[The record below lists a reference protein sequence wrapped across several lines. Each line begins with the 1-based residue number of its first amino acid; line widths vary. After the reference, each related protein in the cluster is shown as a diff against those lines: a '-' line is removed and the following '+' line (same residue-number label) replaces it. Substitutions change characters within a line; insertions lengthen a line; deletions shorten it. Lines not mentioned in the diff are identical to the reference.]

1 MKKIFISGNFNII
14 HPGHQRLFKAAK
26 ELGDHLIVGVFSD
39 KLAKAGA
46 YVEENLR
53 LENINSVSIIDNS
66 FLIETSLDEVI
77 NKFKPDIVF
86 KGKEHEKSFNE
97 ELELVESYGGKLMFG
112 SGETVFVSSELI
124 GNEILLQN
132 NININV
138 DKKFI
143 ERHKI
148 DNQKL
153 YSLINNFSKSKILV
167 LGDII
172 VDEYISCQPLGMSQ
186 EDPTIAVKPIDN
198 KFFLGG
204 AGIVAS
210 HASNLGAKVKIFS
223 VVGEDDINKFVF
235 SELKKNNI
243 ESDIL
248 IDNTRPTTLKQ
259 RYRANGKTLLRVNN
273 LHQDSISVKNQEKIF
288 KKIKNEIEDYDL
300 IVFSDFNYGFMP
312 QPLLDKIL
320 EIGVK
325 QNVKMVA
332 DSQSSSQLGNIC
344 RFKKMNIIFPTEREA
359 RLSIQNNDD
368 GLITLLQKLIQQSG
382 SKHIILKLGVDGLII
397 YNDKDEINFLTDKI
411 PAINNNPKDV
421 AGAGDALLIVSSL
434 SYILGANIWESAY
447 LGSLAAA
454 LQIDRIGNIPIQKS
468 ELLKIIHK

>member
-26 ELGDHLIVGVFSD
+26 ELGDYLIVGVFSD
-39 KLAKAGA
+39 KLADTGA

-53 LENINSVSIIDNS
+53 LETIKSVSIIDES
-66 FLIETSLDEVI
+66 FLIKSSLNEVI
-77 NKFKPDIVF
+77 NKLKPDIVF

-97 ELELVESYGGKLMFG
+97 ELELVESYGGKLLFG
-112 SGETVFVSSELI
+112 SGETVFISSELI
-124 GNEILLQN
+124 GNEIFLQN
-132 NININV
+132 NININI
-138 DKKFI
+138 DKKFTK
-143 ERHKI
+143 RHHI

-153 YSLINNFSKSKILV
+153 YSLINDFSKSKILV

-186 EDPTIAVKPIDN
+186 EDPTIAVKPLDN

-210 HASNLGAKVKIFS
+210 HASNLGTKVKMFS
-223 VVGEDDINKFVF
+223 VVGDDNTNKFVF
-235 SELKKNNI
+235 NELKKNKI
-243 ESDIL
+243 EADIL
-248 IDNTRPTTLKQ
+248 VDNSRPTTLKQ

-273 LHQDSISVKNQEKIF
+273 LHQESISLKNQEKIF
-288 KKIKNEIEDYDL
+288 QKIKDEIENYDL

-312 QPLLDKIL
+312 QPLLDRIT
-320 EIGVK
+320 EIGFK
-325 QNVKMVA
+325 KNIKMVA
-332 DSQSSSQLGNIC
+332 DSQSSSQLGNIS

-359 RLSIQNNDD
+359 RLSMQNNDD
-368 GLITLLQKLIQQSG
+368 GIITLLQKLIKQSNA
-382 SKHIILKLGVDGLII
+382 KHIILKLGVDGLII
-397 YNDKDEINFLTDKI
+397 FNDKDEINFLTDKI

-434 SYILGANIWESAY
+434 SYVLGANIWESAY

-454 LQIDRIGNIPIQKS
+454 LQIDKVGNIPITKS
-468 ELLKIIHK
+468 DLLNIIK

>member
-39 KLAKAGA
+39 KLADTGA

-53 LENINSVSIIDNS
+53 LETIKSVSIIDES
-66 FLIETSLDEVI
+66 FLIKSSLNEVI
-77 NKFKPDIVF
+77 NKLKPDIVF

-97 ELELVESYGGKLMFG
+97 ELELVESYGGKLIFG

-124 GNEILLQN
+124 GNELLLQN
-132 NININV
+132 NININI
-138 DKKFI
+138 DKRFT
-143 ERHKI
+143 ERHSI

-153 YSLINNFSKSKILV
+153 YSLINDFAKSKILV

-210 HASNLGAKVKIFS
+210 HASNLGTKVKMFS
-223 VVGEDDINKFVF
+223 VVGDDNINKFVF
-235 SELKKNNI
+235 NELNRNKI
-243 ESDIL
+243 DADIL
-248 IDNTRPTTLKQ
+248 VDNSRPTTLKQ

-273 LHQDSISVKNQEKIF
+273 LHQESISLKNQEKIF
-288 KKIKNEIEDYDL
+288 QKIKNEIEHYDL

-312 QPLLDKIL
+312 QPLLDKII
-320 EIGVK
+320 EIGFK
-325 QNVKMVA
+325 KNIKMVA
-332 DSQSSSQLGNIC
+332 DSQSSSQLGNIS

-359 RLSIQNNDD
+359 RLSMQNNDD
-368 GLITLLQKLIQQSG
+368 GIITLLQKLIKQSNA
-382 SKHIILKLGVDGLII
+382 KHIILKLGVDGLII
-397 YNDKDEINFLTDKI
+397 FNDKDEINFLTDKI

-421 AGAGDALLIVSSL
+421 AGAGDALLIVSSI
-434 SYILGANIWESAY
+434 SYVLGANIWESAY

-454 LQIDRIGNIPIQKS
+454 LQIDKVGNIPITKS
-468 ELLKIIHK
+468 DLLNIIK

>member
-26 ELGDHLIVGVFSD
+26 ELGDYLIVGVFSD
-39 KLAKAGA
+39 KLADTGA

-53 LENINSVSIIDNS
+53 LETIKSVSIIDES
-66 FLIETSLDEVI
+66 FLIKSSLNEVI
-77 NKFKPDIVF
+77 NKLKPDIVF

-97 ELELVESYGGKLMFG
+97 ELELVESYGGKLLFG
-112 SGETVFVSSELI
+112 SGETVFISSELI
-124 GNEILLQN
+124 GNEIFLQN
-132 NININV
+132 NININI
-138 DKKFI
+138 DKKFTK
-143 ERHKI
+143 RHHI
-148 DNQKL
+148 NNQKL
-153 YSLINNFSKSKILV
+153 YSLINDFSKSKILV

-186 EDPTIAVKPIDN
+186 EDPTIAVKPLDN

-210 HASNLGAKVKIFS
+210 HASNLGTKVKMFS
-223 VVGEDDINKFVF
+223 VVGDDNTNKFVF
-235 SELKKNNI
+235 NELKKNKI
-243 ESDIL
+243 EADIL
-248 IDNTRPTTLKQ
+248 VDNSRPTTLKQ

-273 LHQDSISVKNQEKIF
+273 LHQESISLKNQEKIF
-288 KKIKNEIEDYDL
+288 QKIKDEIENYDL

-312 QPLLDKIL
+312 QPLLDRIT
-320 EIGVK
+320 EIGFK
-325 QNVKMVA
+325 KNIKMVA
-332 DSQSSSQLGNIC
+332 DSQSSSQLGNIS

-359 RLSIQNNDD
+359 RLSMQNNDD
-368 GLITLLQKLIQQSG
+368 GIITLLQKLIKQSNA
-382 SKHIILKLGVDGLII
+382 KHIILKLGVDGLII
-397 YNDKDEINFLTDKI
+397 FNDKDEINFLTDKI

-434 SYILGANIWESAY
+434 SYVLGANIWESAY

-454 LQIDRIGNIPIQKS
+454 LQIDKVGNLPITKS
-468 ELLKIIHK
+468 DLLNIIK

>member
-26 ELGDHLIVGVFSD
+26 ELGDYLIVGVFSD
-39 KLAKAGA
+39 KLADTGA

-53 LENINSVSIIDNS
+53 LETIKSVSIIDES
-66 FLIETSLDEVI
+66 FLIKSSLNEVI
-77 NKFKPDIVF
+77 NKLKPDIVF

-97 ELELVESYGGKLMFG
+97 ELELVESYGGKLLFG
-112 SGETVFVSSELI
+112 SGETVFISSELI
-124 GNEILLQN
+124 GNEIFLQN
-132 NININV
+132 NININI
-138 DKKFI
+138 DKKFTK
-143 ERHKI
+143 RHNI

-153 YSLINNFSKSKILV
+153 YSLINDFSKSKILV

-186 EDPTIAVKPIDN
+186 EDPTIAVKPLDN

-210 HASNLGAKVKIFS
+210 HASNLGTKVKMFS
-223 VVGEDDINKFVF
+223 VVGDDNTNKFVF
-235 SELKKNNI
+235 NELKKNKI
-243 ESDIL
+243 EADIL
-248 IDNTRPTTLKQ
+248 VDNSRPTTLKQ

-273 LHQDSISVKNQEKIF
+273 LHQESISLKNQEKIF
-288 KKIKNEIEDYDL
+288 QKIKDEIENYDL

-312 QPLLDKIL
+312 QPLLDRIT
-320 EIGVK
+320 EIGFK
-325 QNVKMVA
+325 KNIKMVA
-332 DSQSSSQLGNIC
+332 DSQSSSQLGNIS

-359 RLSIQNNDD
+359 RLSMQNNDD
-368 GLITLLQKLIQQSG
+368 GIITLLQKLIKQSNA
-382 SKHIILKLGVDGLII
+382 KHIILKLGVDGLII
-397 YNDKDEINFLTDKI
+397 FNDKDEINFLTDKI

-434 SYILGANIWESAY
+434 SYVLGANIWESAY

-454 LQIDRIGNIPIQKS
+454 LQIDKVGNIPITKS
-468 ELLKIIHK
+468 DLLNIIK